1 MSRSRRKHPIY
12 KYKISGGKRLAARA
26 FRRFKG
32 DISPTSR
39 QFFRRIYDSYNV
51 WDYRW
56 LMDTHL
62 KDKERFKQIV
72 QELELN
78 EQDLHLTEDEA
89 YELLLELK
97 YLQHAFNTLKK

>member
-1 MSRSRRKHPIY
+1 
-12 KYKISGGKRLAARA
+12 
-26 FRRFKG
+26 
-32 DISPTSR
+32 
-39 QFFRRIYDSYNV
+39 
-51 WDYRW
+51 
-56 LMDTHL
+56 MDTNL

-89 YELLLELK
+89 YELLSELK